1 MYPKQKAST
10 QRDICAPM
18 FTEELFTI
26 VKVGNKTSVPQRTNG
41 YTKYG
46 VDAQW
51 KISQPQERIK
61 VW

>member
-46 VDAQW
+46 VDAQ
-51 KISQPQERIK
+51 
-61 VW
+61 